1 MNSIND
7 QNIEICGNLNNFNS
21 IRDFYQCDQN
31 NTCDIE
37 QKLCLNNDSID
48 SSYDQVEI
56 DSSHGDKYT
65 YAGSSKNIKKLKEK
79 FNSLKND
86 NFISNQIIIESP
98 YDIGIG
104 IPYISPLSTFI
115 NSFIHLLRSIP
126 ETFDYDLLKKL
137 RKVYSNDIINM
148 NLIKLL
154 QSIDPNSEDY
164 CFKGLTK
171 NLIMDFLSSYSNNK
185 SNLNDQDII
194 NIINQ
199 IINTINDNT
208 KLNLFDICSF
218 QLSKS
223 IFIKDNNSN
232 CILIPNKTFFYN
244 QNILNLNKN
253 DLTIDKKLNLNDIIN
268 NYLSLHSFSSDSFEI
283 DSDVKKLLSIN
294 KNISINQNNSINL
307 CDLLTIE
314 NIKNYFLI
322 KLNESIPIPSDLFN
336 SIQIKN
342 KYGNHI
348 LSPTS
353 IILYSD
359 KFKEFIN
366 LSLRLNDSKQYVW
379 VLYNNENIQLFD
391 FKDSNSTKK
400 LFKLINNFH
409 PLMILYKKE
418 SLKENTLKFLNS
430 LNELQFKSIL
440 FNIIS
445 KNENIFSNIDDNEY
459 LTEKLYKYIFKLY
472 NKSDIEP
479 NISNEPFNYQTIKN
493 IITLY
498 NSLSSSEKKKVLKEY
513 NKNILSF
520 EDPIEDFSQFIQQKN
535 ILKDK
540 DMDDKL
546 NKDTSIKKMKESS
559 DIIKKLI
566 NSLEKSCSLD
576 RDPNFSKSDLEN
588 IDLKFNLQIAKRIS
602 VANFKKLKRQEQ
614 CKLVLNE
621 LKKLIIDDSGVS
633 SEQKDSSLSKKTSKV
648 IEPKIQ
654 EKDTGNILSTFNIL
668 NDIYMKLQDNCEK
681 KFNINQLKQI
691 IIDFNLGDIPLKNK
705 SQICFDIK
713 SKIKSKLEDINLI
726 IENSKNILKPSLKED
741 YIPVREENEIKI
753 DKEIDEEN
761 KKVLNVIQDELKK
774 EDLKIK
780 PEIDFE
786 QERINELQ
794 KLLEDE
800 EKEIKKK
807 EKDVLKLFPISEV
820 SFVKDEEFDKGL
832 ALYKNKDIPQVK
844 QDIKQDI
851 KEIEPIIGKIK
862 IKTLQNKDI
871 DLSTQQ
877 LDRLDFIIKNIK
889 TIKQQTRLEYELDT
903 LPYTL
908 AKCTGMSV

>member
-1 MNSIND
+1 MDSIND

-31 NTCDIE
+31 KTCDID
-37 QKLCLNNDSID
+37 KKICLDNDSID

-86 NFISNQIIIESP
+86 NFISNQVITDSP
-98 YDIGIG
+98 YDIGVG

-115 NSFIHLLRSIP
+115 NSFIHLLRSMP

-137 RKVYSNDIINM
+137 RKVYSNDIINI

-154 QSIDPNSEDY
+154 QSIDPNSDDY

-171 NLIMDFLSSYSNNK
+171 NLIIDFLSSYSNNQTK
-185 SNLNDQDII
+185 LNDKDII

-199 IINTINDNT
+199 IINSINDNT

-223 IFIKDNNSN
+223 IFIKDKNNN

-244 QNILNLNKN
+244 KNILHLNKN
-253 DLTIDKKLNLNDIIN
+253 DLDQDKKLNDIIN
-268 NYLSLHSFSSDSFEI
+268 NYLSLHSFSSNESFEI

-294 KNISINQNNSINL
+294 QNISINQNNSINL
-307 CDLLTIE
+307 CDLVTIE

-322 KLNESIPIPSDLFN
+322 KFNDSISIPSDLFN

-353 IILYSD
+353 IVLYSNQ
-359 KFKEFIN
+359 FKEFIN
-366 LSLRLNDSKQYVW
+366 LSLRLNDSKQFVW

-391 FKDSNSTKK
+391 FKDSNSIKK

-418 SLKENTLKFLNS
+418 SLKENNLKFLNY

-445 KNENIFSNIDDNEY
+445 KNENIFDNIDNNEY

-498 NSLSSSEKKKVLKEY
+498 KSLSSSEKKKLLKEY
-513 NKNILSF
+513 DKNILPF
-520 EDPIEDFSQFIQQKN
+520 EDPIQDFNQFIQQDI

-546 NKDTSIKKMKESS
+546 DSNSDKTKKTLSRTRPSPNSMNN
-559 DIIKKLI
+559 IITLV

-588 IDLKFNLQIAKRIS
+588 IDVKFNLQIAKRIS

-621 LKKLIIDDSGVS
+621 LKKLIS
-633 SEQKDSSLSKKTSKV
+633 SNTDKSKVESSLVKDEVKQKDEV
-648 IEPKIQ
+648 
-654 EKDTGNILSTFNIL
+654 KDNILSTFNIL
-668 NDIYMKLQDNCEK
+668 NDVYTKLQDNCEK

-705 SQICFDIK
+705 SQICSDIK

-726 IENSKNILKPSLKED
+726 IQNSKNILKSSLK
-741 YIPVREENEIKI
+741 PSFKEEKEIKLDENII
-753 DKEIDEEN
+753 DEN
-761 KKVLNVIQDELKK
+761 KKAIDIIKDDLKK
-774 EDLKIK
+774 EDQELLKTS
-780 PEIDFE
+780 ELDFE

-820 SFVKDEEFDKGL
+820 SFVKDEEFDK
-832 ALYKNKDIPQVK
+832 KIPQVK
-844 QDIKQDI
+844 QDIEKDIKQDI

-877 LDRLDFIIKNIK
+877 LDRLDYIIKNIK
-889 TIKQQTRLEYELDT
+889 TIKQQTRLEYELDS
-903 LPYTL
+903 LPYNL

>member
-86 NFISNQIIIESP
+86 NFISNQIINDSP

-104 IPYISPLSTFI
+104 IPYISSLSTFI
-115 NSFIHLLRSIP
+115 NSFIHLLRSMP
-126 ETFDYDLLKKL
+126 ETFDYELLKKL
-137 RKVYSNDIINM
+137 RKVYSNDIINN

-171 NLIMDFLSSYSNNK
+171 NLIIDFLSSYSNNQ

-199 IINTINDNT
+199 IINSINDNT

-294 KNISINQNNSINL
+294 KNISVNQNNSINL

-322 KLNESIPIPSDLFN
+322 KFNDPIPIPSDLFN

-353 IILYSD
+353 IILYSNQ
-359 KFKEFIN
+359 FKEFIN

-379 VLYNNENIQLFD
+379 VLYNNENIKLF
-391 FKDSNSTKK
+391 DSNSTKK
-400 LFKLINNFH
+400 LLKLINNFH

-418 SLKENTLKFLNS
+418 SLKENSLKFLNS

-440 FNIIS
+440 FDIIS
-445 KNENIFSNIDDNEY
+445 KNENIFSNTDDNEY

-472 NKSDIEP
+472 NKPDIEP

-498 NSLSSSEKKKVLKEY
+498 KSLSSSEKKKVLKEY

-520 EDPIEDFSQFIQQKN
+520 EDPIEDFSQFIQQQN

-546 NKDTSIKKMKESS
+546 IFSEEKLNKDTPAKKMKESS

-621 LKKLIIDDSGVS
+621 LKKLNESSSQISPEKKEEYLPQKTSKIIR
-633 SEQKDSSLSKKTSKV
+633 EQKDT
-648 IEPKIQ
+648 
-654 EKDTGNILSTFNIL
+654 DNILSTFNIL
-668 NDIYMKLQDNCEK
+668 NDVYSKLQDNCEK

-691 IIDFNLGDIPLKNK
+691 ITDFNLGDIPLKNK
-705 SQICFDIK
+705 SQICSDIK

-726 IENSKNILKPSLKED
+726 IQNSKNILENKPSFK
-741 YIPVREENEIKI
+741 EENEIKI

-761 KKVLNVIQDELKK
+761 KKALDVIQEELKK
-774 EDLKIK
+774 EDLKVK
-780 PEIDFE
+780 AEIDFE

-820 SFVKDEEFDKGL
+820 SFVKDEEFDKDLGL
-832 ALYKNKDIPQVK
+832 HKNIPQV
-844 QDIKQDI
+844 KQDI

-877 LDRLDFIIKNIK
+877 LDRLDYIIKNIK
-889 TIKQQTRLEYELDT
+889 TIKQQTRLEYELDS

>member
-1 MNSIND
+1 MDSIND

-31 NTCDIE
+31 KTCDID
-37 QKLCLNNDSID
+37 KKICLDNDSID

-86 NFISNQIIIESP
+86 NFISNQVITDSP
-98 YDIGIG
+98 YDIGVG

-115 NSFIHLLRSIP
+115 NSFIHLLRSMP

-137 RKVYSNDIINM
+137 RKVYSNDIINI

-154 QSIDPNSEDY
+154 QSIDPNSDDY

-171 NLIMDFLSSYSNNK
+171 NLIIDFLSSYSNNQTK
-185 SNLNDQDII
+185 LNDKDII

-199 IINTINDNT
+199 IINSINDNT

-223 IFIKDNNSN
+223 IFIKDKNNN

-244 QNILNLNKN
+244 KNILHLNKN
-253 DLTIDKKLNLNDIIN
+253 DLDQDKKLNDIIN
-268 NYLSLHSFSSDSFEI
+268 NYLSLHSFSSNESFEI

-294 KNISINQNNSINL
+294 QNISINQNNSINL
-307 CDLLTIE
+307 CDLVTIE

-322 KLNESIPIPSDLFN
+322 KFNDSISIPSDLFN

-353 IILYSD
+353 IILYSNQY
-359 KFKEFIN
+359 KEFIN
-366 LSLRLNDSKQYVW
+366 LSLRLNDSKQFVW

-391 FKDSNSTKK
+391 FKDSNSIKK

-418 SLKENTLKFLNS
+418 SLKENNLKFLNY

-445 KNENIFSNIDDNEY
+445 KNENIFDNIDNNEY

-498 NSLSSSEKKKVLKEY
+498 KSLSSSEKKKLLKEY
-513 NKNILSF
+513 DKNILPF
-520 EDPIEDFSQFIQQKN
+520 EDPIQDFNQFIQQDI

-546 NKDTSIKKMKESS
+546 DSNSDKTKKTLSRTRPSPNSMNN
-559 DIIKKLI
+559 IITLV

-588 IDLKFNLQIAKRIS
+588 IDVKFNLQIAKRIS

-614 CKLVLNE
+614 CKLVINE
-621 LKKLIIDDSGVS
+621 LKKLISSNIDTDKSKIESPLVKD
-633 SEQKDSSLSKKTSKV
+633 EVKQKDEV
-648 IEPKIQ
+648 
-654 EKDTGNILSTFNIL
+654 KDNILSTFNIL
-668 NDIYMKLQDNCEK
+668 NDVYTKLQDNCEK

-705 SQICFDIK
+705 SQICSDIK

-726 IENSKNILKPSLKED
+726 IQNSKNILKSSLK
-741 YIPVREENEIKI
+741 PSFKEEKEIKLDENII
-753 DKEIDEEN
+753 DEN
-761 KKVLNVIQDELKK
+761 KKAIDIIKDDLKK
-774 EDLKIK
+774 EDQELLKTS
-780 PEIDFE
+780 ELDFE

-820 SFVKDEEFDKGL
+820 SFVKDEEFDK
-832 ALYKNKDIPQVK
+832 KIPQVK
-844 QDIKQDI
+844 QDIEKDIKQDI

-877 LDRLDFIIKNIK
+877 LDRLDYIIKNIK
-889 TIKQQTRLEYELDT
+889 TIKQQTRLEYELDS
-903 LPYTL
+903 LPYNL